1 MKIHKLDHVNVRT
14 QQLEKMIEWY
24 EDVLGLVS
32 GFRPHFPFPGAWL
45 YAGDTVLV
53 HLVGV
58 DDDAGAGSEQTLKL
72 EHFAFVGSNAKG
84 LEDKLAGRNETY
96 RRSELLEVNIVQY
109 NVWDPDKNHIHIDF
123 PADE

>member
-1 MKIHKLDHVNVRT
+1 MKLHKLDHVNVRT
-14 QQLEKMIEWY
+14 QQLKKMIDWY

-32 GFRPHFPFPGAWL
+32 GFRPAFPFPGAWL

-53 HLVGV
+53 HLVGIENGP
-58 DDDAGAGSEQTLKL
+58 AAGSEQSLKL
-72 EHFAFVGSNAKG
+72 EHFAFVGSDAAD
-84 LEDKLAGRNETY
+84 LETKLLERNETF
-96 RRSELLEVNIVQY
+96 RRSELLEINIVQY